1 MDKYNRLVAVAYVEY
16 NSTHLM
22 NVNKWL
28 LVNGYAKTYDYPNEF
43 NPPTGAYTLK
53 HSLNLISHHLTGAA

>member
-28 LVNGYAKTYDYPNEF
+28 LVNGYAKTADYPNEF
-43 NPPTGAYTLK
+43 NP
-53 HSLNLISHHLTGAA
+53 SNWNLYVKASP